1 MTRERRLIHYARF
14 GLCALALAAAGAC
27 QPSNPPALAR
37 AGGAP
42 PAASTS
48 ASSRFGP
55 SVDAASAAITGEFLQ
70 NQVRRLAADEL
81 EGRGPGTRGDLR
93 ARAYLSQQLA
103 SLGVASGPGAEGW
116 EQPLELVGLR
126 ARLPAAWRFERGT
139 HTVSL
144 ALWDQY
150 IAGSGVQSA
159 HGAID
164 QAELVFVGYGIEAP
178 EYGWDDFKGQS
189 VKGKVL
195 VVLNNDPDWDP
206 ALFAGKTRLYYGRW
220 TYKYENA
227 ARHGAAGAIIVH
239 TTPSAGYPYQVV
251 QSSWGA
257 EQFALP
263 SNGPTSLQVKAW
275 VTEDAARSL
284 VALSG
289 QSLEHL
295 QELARSRAFAPV
307 QLGIKTSLHFE
318 NQLERVKTA
327 NIVGKI
333 AGSDPRLSDEYIVLS
348 AHHDHL
354 GIGKA
359 DATGDTIYN
368 GALDNGAGVA
378 QVLAIVK
385 AFQSL
390 PTRPRRSILVL
401 FPAAEEAGLL
411 GSQYF
416 TEHLPVP
423 AGKIA
428 ANLNYD
434 GGNIWGRSRDITQ
447 IGTGKSSLDAIVQQV
462 AARLNRAVKGDQ
474 FPDRGTFYRSDQF
487 NFAKIGVPALYLKT
501 GTDFIGQPAGW
512 GKEQILE
519 FEAKRYH
526 QPSDQLAPEWN
537 FDGMVDDARFGFL
550 TALELAN
557 AERAPTWT
565 PGDEFAAARQA
576 ALGALAHPIPPSH

>member
-1 MTRERRLIHYARF
+1 MRRERKPTYPARLGF
-14 GLCALALAAAGAC
+14 CALALAAGSAC
-27 QPSNPPALAR
+27 QPANPPVLA
-37 AGGAP
+37 
-42 PAASTS
+42 PASETQPEPS
-48 ASSRFGP
+48 ARSEVEP
-55 SVDAASAAITGEFLQ
+55 NISAAQAVITGEYLR
-70 NQVRRLAADEL
+70 NQVKQLSADEF

-93 ARAYLSQQLA
+93 ARAYLSGQLA
-103 SLGVASGPGAEGW
+103 ALGVTPGRAAVSW
-116 EQPLELVGLR
+116 EQSVELVGLR
-126 ARLPAAWRFERGT
+126 AQLPNAWRFQRGT
-139 HTVSL
+139 RTVSL

-159 HGAID
+159 AGAIGE
-164 QAELVFVGYGIEAP
+164 AELVFVGYGIEAP

-195 VVLNNDPDWDP
+195 LVLNNDPDWDP

-220 TYKYENA
+220 PYKYENA

-251 QSSWGA
+251 QSSWGG

-275 VTEDAARSL
+275 VTEEAARSL

-289 QSLEHL
+289 QSLEQL
-295 QELARSRAFAPV
+295 QELAHSRAFTPV
-307 QLGIKTSLHFE
+307 PLGVKTSLRFD
-318 NQLERVKTA
+318 NQVKHVNTA

-333 AGSDPRLSDEYIVLS
+333 PGSDPRLRDEYVVLS

-354 GIGKA
+354 GIGKP
-359 DATGDTIYN
+359 DATGDAIYN

-385 AFQSL
+385 ALQSL
-390 PTRPRRSILVL
+390 STPPRRSILVL

-416 TEHLPVP
+416 TEHLPIA

-428 ANLNYD
+428 ANINYD
-434 GGNIWGRSRDITQ
+434 GGNIWGRTRDITQ
-447 IGTGKSSLDAIVQQV
+447 IGKGKSSLDAIVAHV
-462 AARLNRAVKGDQ
+462 AASLKRAVKGDQ

-487 NFAKIGVPALYLKT
+487 NFAKVGVPALYLKT
-501 GTDFIGQPAGW
+501 GTDFIDHPAEW
-512 GKEQILE
+512 GTEQILD

-526 QPSDQLAPEWN
+526 QPSDQLEPDWN
-537 FDGMVDDARFGFL
+537 FDGMVDDARFGFRA
-550 TALELAN
+550 TLEIAN
-557 AERAPTWT
+557 ADHSPTWT
-565 PGDEFAAARQA
+565 AGDEFEAARRA
-576 ALGALAHPIPPSH
+576 ALAALAH

>member
-1 MTRERRLIHYARF
+1 MPRARLQ
-14 GLCALALAAAGAC
+14 LCCVVLAAVSAC
-27 QPSNPPALAR
+27 QSAHPPALAR
-37 AGGAP
+37 AADVTP
-42 PAASTS
+42 VPS
-48 ASSRFGP
+48 ASSG
-55 SVDAASAAITGEFLQ
+55 SVASASAAITAEFLRHQ
-70 NQVRRLAADEL
+70 ISQLSADEF
-81 EGRGPGTRGDLR
+81 EGRGPGTRGDLK
-93 ARAYLSQQLA
+93 ARAYLSEQLA
-103 SLGVASGPGAEGW
+103 SLGVAPGFAAEGW
-116 EQPLELVGLR
+116 EQPVELVGLK
-126 ARLPAAWRFERGT
+126 AHLPNAWRFERAGRS
-139 HTVSL
+139 VSL
-144 ALWDQY
+144 SFWEQY
-150 IAGSGVQSA
+150 IAGSGVQSTT
-159 HGAID
+159 GAID
-164 QAELVFVGYGIEAP
+164 ETELVFVGYGIEAP

-195 VVLNNDPDWDP
+195 LVLNNDPDWDP
-206 ALFAGKTRLYYGRW
+206 GIFAGKTRLYYGRW

-239 TTPSAGYPYQVV
+239 TTQSAGYPYQVV
-251 QSSWGA
+251 QSSWGG

-263 SNGPTSLQVKAW
+263 SNNATSLQVKAW
-275 VTEDAARSL
+275 VAEEAARSL

-295 QELARSRAFAPV
+295 QELAHSRAFTPV
-307 QLGIKTSLHFE
+307 PLGIKTSLHFD

-333 AGSDPRLSDEYIVLS
+333 SGSDPRLSDEYLVLS

-354 GIGKA
+354 GIGKP
-359 DATGDTIYN
+359 DTTGDAIYN

-385 AFQSL
+385 ALQSL
-390 PTRPRRSILVL
+390 PTKPRRSILVL

-416 TEHLPVP
+416 TEHSPIA

-447 IGTGKSSLDAIVQQV
+447 IGKGKSSLDAVV
-462 AARLNRAVKGDQ
+462 AEVARRLGRRIEGDQ

-487 NFAKIGVPALYLKT
+487 NFAKVGVPALYLKT
-501 GTDFIGQPAGW
+501 GTDFIGRPAGW
-512 GKEQILE
+512 GKEQILS

-526 QPSDQLAPEWN
+526 QPSDQLGPDWN

-550 TALELAN
+550 VAFEIAN
-557 AERAPTWT
+557 ADRLPTWT
-565 PGDEFAAARQA
+565 PGDEFEAARQA
-576 ALGALAHPIPPSH
+576 ALSAIAH